1 MLINVQRI
9 VYRRISDG
17 RNTILMKNNLVRDIL
32 HTVLI
37 QIASFIIC
45 LWLQNVMKITS
56 LTTGIFILA
65 TFLTS
70 VITKGYVFGIAA
82 SVISVL
88 DVNYA
93 FTFPFFKLN
102 FNMPENLIS
111 AIIMISVTLITSGL
125 TVKLKEQEA
134 IKAESEKE
142 KLRTDLFR
150 AVSHDLRTPLTTIY
164 GASSALLEIKND
176 LTEEEKTKMLENI
189 RQDSQ
194 WLFRMVE
201 NLLSITRIDA
211 GNVKII
217 KTPIVLDEL
226 VDSVL
231 LKFRKRYPQQKV
243 DIDIPDDCVTI
254 QMDAILIEQV
264 IINILENAVQ
274 HAVGMTKLSLNVSV
288 KADNAVFEIR
298 DNGAG
303 IPDNV
308 LKNIFKG
315 IYTDHE
321 MPSDCKRSNAG
332 IGMSVCST
340 IIKAHGGMINAYN
353 AKDGGAIFKFN
364 LKTEEDAYDA
374 K

>member
-17 RNTILMKNNLVRDIL
+17 RNTILMKNNFVRNIL

-88 DVNYA
+88 SVNYA

-102 FNMPENLIS
+102 FNIPENLIS

-226 VDSVL
+226 
-231 LKFRKRYPQQKV
+231 
-243 DIDIPDDCVTI
+243 
-254 QMDAILIEQV
+254 LIRC
-264 IINILENAVQ
+264 
-274 HAVGMTKLSLNVSV
+274 
-288 KADNAVFEIR
+288 F
-298 DNGAG
+298 
-303 IPDNV
+303 
-308 LKNIFKG
+308 
-315 IYTDHE
+315 
-321 MPSDCKRSNAG
+321 
-332 IGMSVCST
+332 
-340 IIKAHGGMINAYN
+340 
-353 AKDGGAIFKFN
+353 
-364 LKTEEDAYDA
+364 
-374 K
+374 